1 MFNPLS
7 LIGKRILV
15 TGAASGIGR
24 ETSILLSKLGAEVIL
39 IDQNEEGLIRTDQSC
54 ESKSYCLV
62 INLTNFSEIKMK
74 ILEFA
79 KNYGK
84 ISGIVHCA
92 GISYI
97 SPLKTITE
105 TKYLEVLRINTF
117 AALELSKVFS
127 DKNVRMG
134 VNDSI
139 VFISSIYG
147 CVGSSANV
155 GYSMSKFALHGITK
169 SLAIELASKKIRVNC
184 IAPGF
189 VKTNMLESVNG
200 RFADSDYVENLT
212 KLHPLGLG
220 NPIEIANLVSFLQS
234 EMATWMTGSI
244 INLDGG
250 YTAQ

>member
-7 LIGKRILV
+7 LSGKRILV

-24 ETSILLSKLGAEVIL
+24 GTSVLLSKLGAEVIL

-62 INLTNFSEIKMK
+62 INLTDFSEIKMK

-92 GISYI
+92 DISYI

-134 VNDSI
+134 VNDTI

-189 VKTNMLESVNG
+189 VKTNMLESLNG
-200 RFADSDYVENLT
+200 RFADIDYVENLT

-234 EMATWMTGSI
+234 
-244 INLDGG
+244 
-250 YTAQ
+250 